1 MQSAAD
7 CNGTKSNNNGVT
19 TTTIMQS
26 DITSAGS
33 CDELLSHDVTS
44 PGSFT
49 PAVLLT
55 PVAMLE
61 QTSVLRHRLQ
71 VGVGVGHSIG
81 TSVMNYGCPATVGTT
96 VATNMVGSFASHPI
110 DMVEYLGSNTE
121 RMSVTPS
128 PSPQASP
135 SKRIEKNSV
144 VISTNSTS
152 NTTPNT
158 EFKLGSGQSNISS
171 SSSSSNSSSNSTI
184 SSVIATP
191 ISIKQEM
198 ARRQTLVVESYVDGF
213 NIDAGSTFSTS
224 GDILALNGKERAEH
238 RDVLPIR
245 GLPPHTANEE
255 HLGLYTPTTPLTP
268 RSPPS
273 SPPSLSSSTNSLA
286 PSMNLESTSI
296 VQSSKSSLNL
306 KSLATTKSPAF
317 NSTKQLQKW
326 QDMPKYL
333 QFNPYVLNGYRPLTT
348 FRGCLWSLFSWHN
361 ETVNILTHAIPIFY
375 ILAIVPGLMPW
386 EQEYRFLSF
395 CHLFGSVAPWCGSF
409 IYHLFMNIESGEHVY
424 YTLLKLDMVGIWVSQ
439 SFGALP
445 LVTATTFCFSPFWK
459 WFIILSYCLLS
470 LWGLYKALTA
480 SSPWQRRLCF
490 ALPFTMRSIL
500 TLFRTMDVWVGGS
513 RIALSHVYLQDG
525 VSILGG
531 AIGALRIPEKWF
543 PGVVDFYLNSHNIM
557 HVLVVVAVYSMHK
570 ATVKDFEW
578 MSATNCNA
586 PANNTAILMGTFTSN
601 VEL

>member
-1 MQSAAD
+1 MQTAAD
-7 CNGTKSNNNGVT
+7 CNGTKSNNNGVA
-19 TTTIMQS
+19 TTTITQS

-44 PGSFT
+44 AGNFT
-49 PAVLLT
+49 PTVLLN

-96 VATNMVGSFASHPI
+96 TNKVGSFTSHPI
-110 DMVEYLGSNTE
+110 DIVEYLGSNTD

-144 VISTNSTS
+144 VISTNSMS
-152 NTTPNT
+152 NTMPNT
-158 EFKLGSGQSNISS
+158 EFKLGSGQSNISN

-198 ARRQTLVVESYVDGF
+198 DRRQTLVVESCFDGF
-213 NIDAGSTFSTS
+213 NIDAGATFSTS
-224 GDILALNGKERAEH
+224 GDTLALNGKERAEH

-255 HLGLYTPTTPLTP
+255 HLGSTP
-268 RSPPS
+268 RSPLSSPS
-273 SPPSLSSSTNSLA
+273 SLTSST
-286 PSMNLESTSI
+286 PSMNSESTSI

-306 KSLATTKSPAF
+306 KSLVTTQTPAF

-470 LWGLYKALTA
+470 LWGLYKVSSNGKFPLATSPLLRSALHYAFNIDTI
-480 SSPWQRRLCF
+480 SNYGCMGWRKPDSTFSRLPTGWCIYIGWCYRRSAYTGEVVSWRCGF
-490 ALPFTMRSIL
+490 
-500 TLFRTMDVWVGGS
+500 LF
-513 RIALSHVYLQDG
+513 
-525 VSILGG
+525 
-531 AIGALRIPEKWF
+531 KF
-543 PGVVDFYLNSHNIM
+543 P
-557 HVLVVVAVYSMHK
+557 
-570 ATVKDFEW
+570 
-578 MSATNCNA
+578 
-586 PANNTAILMGTFTSN
+586 
-601 VEL
+601 

>member
-7 CNGTKSNNNGVT
+7 CNGTKSNKNGAT
-19 TTTIMQS
+19 TTTIMQN
-26 DITSAGS
+26 DITSASS
-33 CDELLSHDVTS
+33 CDELLPHDVTS

-49 PAVLLT
+49 PTVLLT

-81 TSVMNYGCPATVGTT
+81 TSAMNYGCPATVATT
-96 VATNMVGSFASHPI
+96 THRVESFTPHPI

-128 PSPQASP
+128 PSPQVSP
-135 SKRIEKNSV
+135 SKTIEKNSV
-144 VISTNSTS
+144 VISAKSMS

-158 EFKLGSGQSNISS
+158 EFKLASGQSNISS

-191 ISIKQEM
+191 ISIKREM
-198 ARRQTLVVESYVDGF
+198 ARRRTLVVESCVDG
-213 NIDAGSTFSTS
+213 IDIDTGATFSTS
-224 GDILALNGKERAEH
+224 GDILTLNGKERVEQ
-238 RDVLPIR
+238 RDVLPFR
-245 GLPPHTANEE
+245 GLPLRTANEE
-255 HLGLYTPTTPLTP
+255 NLGLYTQTTPSTP
-268 RSPPS
+268 RSSLS
-273 SPPSLSSSTNSLA
+273 SPSSLSSSTNLLA
-286 PSMNLESTSI
+286 SSTNLESTSI
-296 VQSSKSSLNL
+296 VQSPKSSIEL
-306 KSLATTKSPAF
+306 KSRATTKSPSF

-348 FRGCLWSLFSWHN
+348 FRGCLWSLFCWHN

-395 CHLFGSVAPWCGSF
+395 CHIFGSVAPWCGSF
-409 IYHLFMNIESGEHVY
+409 IYHLFMNIESGENVY

-445 LVTATTFCFSPFWK
+445 LVTATTFCFSPFLK

-570 ATVKDFEW
+570 ATIKDFEW

-586 PANNTAILMGTFTSN
+586 PANNTAILMDTFTSN

>member
-1 MQSAAD
+1 MQSAVD
-7 CNGTKSNNNGVT
+7 CNGTKNSNNGAT

-26 DITSAGS
+26 DITSTGS
-33 CDELLSHDVTS
+33 RDELLPRDVAS
-44 PGSFT
+44 PGGFT
-49 PAVLLT
+49 PTVLLT

-81 TSVMNYGCPATVGTT
+81 TSVMNYGCPATVGNTT
-96 VATNMVGSFASHPI
+96 HKVGSFAPHPI
-110 DMVEYLGSNTE
+110 DMVEYLGSNAE
-121 RMSVTPS
+121 RISVTPA

-135 SKRIEKNSV
+135 SKKKIGKNSV
-144 VISTNSTS
+144 VISSKSIS

-158 EFKLGSGQSNISS
+158 EFKLLSGQSNLSN

-191 ISIKQEM
+191 ISIKREM
-198 ARRQTLVVESYVDGF
+198 ARRRALVVEGCIGGID
-213 NIDAGSTFSTS
+213 IDAAATISTS
-224 GDILALNGKERAEH
+224 GDILALNGKERAER
-238 RDVLPIR
+238 RDVLATR
-245 GLPPHTANEE
+245 GLPLHTANEE
-255 HLGLYTPTTPLTP
+255 HLALYTPTTPLTP
-268 RSPPS
+268 CTSTPS
-273 SPPSLSSSTNSLA
+273 KSSLSSSTSSLEPSTNS
-286 PSMNLESTSI
+286 ESTSI
-296 VQSSKSSLNL
+296 VRSTKL
-306 KSLATTKSPAF
+306 KSLATTTKSSAF
-317 NSTKQLQKW
+317 NSNTQLQKW

-348 FRGCLWSLFSWHN
+348 FKGCLWSLFCWHN

-459 WFIILSYCLLS
+459 WLIILSYCLLS

-543 PGVVDFYLNSHNIM
+543 PGFVDFYLNSHNIM

-570 ATVKDFEW
+570 ATIKDFEW
-578 MSATNCNA
+578 MSATNCSA
-586 PANNTAILMGTFTSN
+586 PINNTDILMNTFTSS